1 MMRNKLIALLL
12 MMTLSLSITAQKTI
26 SNNEK
31 VYIPMLSDGNSW
43 KYHFMVDYQEKLM
56 DEWFL
61 YSISST
67 FTKNGETYYKM
78 YVFLST
84 NDVNAK
90 TSVSTKSSL
99 FPTLNLREKDRKV
112 LVDRKEYLAFLEGE
126 NGYNIPIF
134 GDKNYLPYPV
144 TSDDEIVLY
153 DFNMNVGD
161 KFISVEGHE
170 DISVVKVDTI
180 ESFENRPSDKSLPR
194 KWITLSNGM
203 VIVEGVGCIN
213 SAGGLLSYLNPLQD
227 TEEQSMNVVSGE
239 IDYTYLNVDN
249 SEDERD
255 DYKPFVEIGYSYE
268 PCKRWRVIHTMPG
281 EMTHSTFTHSWL
293 SDNYYF
299 DNYQL
304 ENEKTVRGD
313 NTYFNMKCYGSGPV
327 KGHLRMPD
335 PSRENV
341 LLREKDR
348 KVYVYSEKDQK
359 EYLLYDFSLKEGDA
373 FTSYD
378 IDAGET
384 VNLKVLSVGQLDDGP
399 RVFPYNKTSEDGKEE
414 EKRPLKTWT
423 IGIEIESDVYP
434 AEYQEIFTLIEGVGC
449 NEGPFFNYDKSKGCD
464 YLAFV
469 IGPESYCAY
478 PLIFP
483 FFNTQYA
490 SVRGCKMLTGDEVSH
505 NWDGGNELT
514 CELVDGALHVYGNV
528 WLSCASDY
536 YAYFMEEPTDDSM
549 VHILR
554 FYSDV
559 SSLYVATCQGMYQT
573 NFWVPGFGPGDMENA
588 PEGYDPSKIEYIV
601 VDEYGNEYPVIKKNK
616 EDDIFQVGRKWIV
629 IDSFYNPSKVY
640 SLTGYKCE
648 GQEVVDG
655 LLCNVL
661 SYYSMS
667 DFENPFE
674 MDDDVLF
681 SIDNLKSIHS
691 KYVYRNGSR
700 YYQHNPNKGH
710 VDKLL
715 FNFAVSQGDTISLF
729 PHYPELLNVEELS
742 SLVTA
747 VGDTILED
755 SSDKRVRKWVSVCE
769 YDDGGGSQDI
779 WIEGI
784 GSLRGGPDGSL
795 FSFSG
800 GHVLF
805 KCYDDDNIYYINK
818 NIPWQN
824 EFVPSQPFVEQNKEW
839 KVRWSVVGPYESTHW
854 NSQKYII
861 SGDTVIS
868 GRRCSKMYSDD
879 LFYGVKGKYILSLYE
894 ENGKVYFIP
903 KNSEEEHLLYDFSA
917 NVGDIVYARGITTKG
932 WNGSDIKFVVWK
944 TEVREIEGVK
954 RKCLLVVPK
963 EDDDTIIDDRTAES
977 WGEWWIDGIG
987 TEENPIEHYTPD
999 FEGAVSFLEYCKNGD
1014 GLFLYHHAY
1023 TPPVCMVDRNMSWIQ
1038 EYAESDGNS
1047 AISDIEKQHVFF
1059 KSSTIEGDDYIM
1071 TYPIGDDDENSLYM
1085 PLYASALG
1093 DEENAHIVAAL
1104 REEDGKV
1111 YIWPWKP
1118 IQLSFLLYDFS
1129 ANVGDVMEIIGVPVS
1144 NRYEDSE
1151 TIPELYSA
1159 KCRIEKVEEREIEG
1173 VRRRCLYVQEV
1184 LPNEDFSVS
1193 PTYDDIWIEGIG
1205 SVRGILGNVSFKMD
1219 GKAPYMKLLEC
1230 SWYDEIYYRADDHPR
1245 FASSRPFIEENKVW
1259 KVGITDHISNDRFDM
1274 IEYLYF
1280 DGDTIIDGKTCKRM
1294 MVQEYAKEGSY
1305 AYDAYYHK
1313 DAPLRYIGAWY
1324 EDNQKVYFAAPDQQL
1339 HLTYDF
1345 SVSKDDTFSVFA
1357 DGSYQK
1363 FKLFSKSVG
1372 EIEGFKGI
1380 WYIVGKDYLTES
1392 DEMTTHLFVWL
1403 EGVGSQK
1410 RPDYNVELL
1419 ESGDHP
1425 YMLMSC
1431 TVGDEVIYLNDSYED
1446 GVSPD
1451 ANVPK
1456 RRIDFTH
1463 TVKVK
1468 PKAPVRKNTDETEN
1482 TLTGDYSDRLLN
1494 IDLGK
1499 LNSDYS
1505 MVIKNQSDSVVYVKS
1520 VRANEIVALNI
1531 DISDYDGGDYTINI
1545 ENSDEVFSGVFTIVP
1560 TAIHEIASDSKENGQ
1575 QMKEVIYDLTGRPMS
1590 KDRLSRGIYIQN
1602 GKKVL
1607 VR

>member
-1 MMRNKLIALLL
+1 MRNKLIALLL
-12 MMTLSLSITAQKTI
+12 MTTISLSM
-26 SNNEK
+26 S
-31 VYIPMLSDGNSW
+31 G
-43 KYHFMVDYQEKLM
+43 QE
-56 DEWFL
+56 
-61 YSISST
+61 
-67 FTKNGETYYKM
+67 
-78 YVFLST
+78 
-84 NDVNAK
+84 A
-90 TSVSTKSSL
+90 
-99 FPTLNLREKDRKV
+99 
-112 LVDRKEYLAFLEGE
+112 
-126 NGYNIPIF
+126 
-134 GDKNYLPYPV
+134 
-144 TSDDEIVLY
+144 
-153 DFNMNVGD
+153 
-161 KFISVEGHE
+161 
-170 DISVVKVDTI
+170 
-180 ESFENRPSDKSLPR
+180 
-194 KWITLSNGM
+194 
-203 VIVEGVGCIN
+203 
-213 SAGGLLSYLNPLQD
+213 
-227 TEEQSMNVVSGE
+227 
-239 IDYTYLNVDN
+239 
-249 SEDERD
+249 D
-255 DYKPFVEIGYSYE
+255 DYKPFVDLKKWSDSSATVKEWYVVQTQPGNNPAYKDYS
-268 PCKRWRVIHTMPG
+268 
-281 EMTHSTFTHSWL
+281 SWL
-293 SDNYYF
+293 SDNYFF
-299 DNYQL
+299 DIYYLSDEEIEKDGKNYYQML
-304 ENEKTVRGD
+304 ISEKNNSRQE
-313 NTYFNMKCYGSGPV
+313 PV
-327 KGHLRMPD
+327 ELF
-335 PSRENV
+335 
-341 LLREKDR
+341 LREEDR
-348 KVYVYSEKDQK
+348 KVYVFSESEGK
-359 EYLLYDFSLKEGDA
+359 EYLLYDFSLKEGDK

-378 IDAGET
+378 IGSGQT
-384 VNLKVLSVGQLDDGP
+384 VNLKVLNRGWLNDGP
-399 RVFPYNKTSEDGKEE
+399 KIVPYKTIFETEE
-414 EKRPLKTWT
+414 IKKRPLRTWS
-423 IGIEIESDVYP
+423 IGRDTDTVDN
-434 AEYQEIFTLIEGVGC
+434 QELFTLIEGVGC
-449 NEGPFFNYDKSKGCD
+449 NEGPFFTYNKSNACN
-464 YLAFV
+464 YLAFIV
-469 IGPESYCAY
+469 GPERIVDKGGDSKEY
-478 PLIFP
+478 ITEDFSFP
-483 FFNTQYA
+483 ISNTQYA
-490 SVRGCKMLTGDEVSH
+490 LVRGCNMPTGSRKEPDRFDE
-505 NWDGGNELT
+505 WDWSQEGSPKVDHELT
-514 CELVDGALHVYGNV
+514 FELEDGRLHVFGYAYTICCSTN
-528 WLSCASDY
+528 
-536 YAYFMEEPTDDSM
+536 YAYFIEEPTDNPL

-554 FYSDV
+554 FKIDPSSYYS
-559 SSLYVATCQGMYQT
+559 CPCMGWHQT
-573 NFWVPGFGPGDMENA
+573 DFYVPGFGPGDMENA

-629 IDSFYNPSKVY
+629 INSFYTPSKVY

-661 SYYSMS
+661 SYYWMS

-681 SIDNLKSIHS
+681 SEDNKRSTSYIFQNGS
-691 KYVYRNGSR
+691 KYYLHIPDEGWVDELLYDFSL
-700 YYQHNPNKGH
+700 NKG
-710 VDKLL
+710 DSILL
-715 FNFAVSQGDTISLF
+715 YPLDPNTVVIGDF
-729 PHYPELLNVEELS
+729 DLS
-742 SLVTA
+742 SLVTE
-747 VGDTILED
+747 VGDTILEE
-755 SSDKRVRKWVSVCE
+755 SSDKRVRKWLRIDE
-769 YDDGGGSQDI
+769 FAEGGGFNDT

-784 GSLRGGPDGSL
+784 GSLRGGPLGSR
-795 FSFSG
+795 FNYTG

-932 WNGSDIKFVVWK
+932 RNGSDIKFVVWK

-987 TEENPIEHYTPD
+987 TEENPIEHYTPV

-1230 SWYDEIYYRADDHPR
+1230 SWYDEIYYRADDHPG

-1324 EDNQKVYFAAPDQQL
+1324 EENQKVYFAAPDQQL

-1345 SVSKDDTFSVFA
+1345 SVSEDDTFSVYA
-1357 DGSYQK
+1357 KGSYLN
-1363 FKLFSKSVG
+1363 FTVYSKTVG
-1372 EIEGFKGI
+1372 DIESDIESFKGI

-1494 IDLGK
+1494 IDLGN

-1531 DISDYDGGDYTINI
+1531 DI
-1545 ENSDEVFSGVFTIVP
+1545 
-1560 TAIHEIASDSKENGQ
+1560 
-1575 QMKEVIYDLTGRPMS
+1575 
-1590 KDRLSRGIYIQN
+1590 
-1602 GKKVL
+1602 
-1607 VR
+1607 